1 MKKIIVSFLLVL
13 GLGCNKTDSSNNI
26 LQGTYKGT
34 FKRNTSNII
43 SNVSVNF
50 SNNNFSGTSS
60 VSRYPAIGAGN
71 YEILNDSIRF
81 SDASVWTADFNWTYI
96 LDGKYKITSKND
108 SLFMSRTYNGI
119 VFTEDSYKLERQ

>member
-43 SNVSVNF
+43 SNLTINF
-50 SNNNFSGTSS
+50 SSNNYSGTSS
-60 VSRYPAIGAGN
+60 VSRYPATSAGN
-71 YEILNDSIRF
+71 
-81 SDASVWTADFNWTYI
+81 
-96 LDGKYKITSKND
+96 
-108 SLFMSRTYNGI
+108 
-119 VFTEDSYKLERQ
+119 